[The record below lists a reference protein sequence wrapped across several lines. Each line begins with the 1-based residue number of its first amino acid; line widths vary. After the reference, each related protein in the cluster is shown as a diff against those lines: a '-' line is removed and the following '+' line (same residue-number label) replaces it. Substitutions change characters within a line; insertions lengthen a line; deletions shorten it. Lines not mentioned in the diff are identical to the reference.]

1 MGQSKEIVEI
11 ERLAMFEVEL
21 QNRPVRA
28 RNIIGLAKMPFKKMR
43 AGTSD
48 SFFVPIQI
56 ASEIKPVM
64 NLIRNRA
71 ARENVRVIMKAGYKN
86 GYRGSKDNIF
96 GIRVWR
102 DYNLS

>member
-1 MGQSKEIVEI
+1 
-11 ERLAMFEVEL
+11 MFEVEA
-21 QNRPVRA
+21 QDRPIRA
-28 RNIIGLAKMPFKKMR
+28 RHIVGLAKMPFKKMR

-48 SFFVPIQI
+48 SFFVPIPV

-71 ARENVRVIMKAGYKN
+71 ARENVRVIMKTGYKN
-86 GYRGSKDNIF
+86 GYHGSKENVF

-102 DYNLS
+102 DYDIL